1 MHTIRPLVWGSV
13 YVTAGCLLT
22 MTVAEFAAAAPIELN
37 PAPVPQIQRQMILPP
52 NVVPGAED
60 ATPLGATLTGIVVLG
75 ADDMPVSATA
85 EGIDASR
92 VARLDTPDGKAVLSP
107 WLGRPL
113 SRKLIAEIEASIAR
127 YYRQRGFPFIS
138 LSTPPQN
145 IGSGVLQIRVLE
157 FMDGKVSVQ
166 GASDAST
173 PHLRTLIRQ
182 QPGAPID
189 TYQLTA
195 DLDWINRYPFH
206 QAQAVFTPGASFGRS
221 DLDVQITESKPWRA
235 FLGYANSGT
244 ETTGMDR
251 YFAGAMVGGLLT
263 ADSLLSYQ
271 YTTSH
276 DGVDPSG
283 HLGGEYAHQRYLS
296 HGLHLD
302 LPFAPRQR
310 LEVTFNHVETN
321 TSSNPFLV
329 RNLTDELSAGHRF
342 SLSNFSR
349 LPGDLAYGVEVKRER
364 QKTYFGNTEVLDS
377 QLETDQ
383 IYFNWNALWQGPD
396 SKTGLDAT
404 LHVSPGGLNSNNTD
418 QAMSSYTR
426 SRVTQSDY
434 QYLNV
439 RLTQLS
445 RLPKSWSLNNEL
457 IVQFSSNAL
466 PNTEQA
472 GIGGEGLVR
481 GYLLDDGAYDSLV
494 VSRNELHLPAF
505 NVLGGN
511 SWLMPYLFVDG
522 GYGRNHHNAGSQH
535 ALSAGIGMDY
545 QLGRALSA
553 SASYAHDFWQA
564 SQTHSGDNAL
574 ELRLTLGF

>member
-1 MHTIRPLVWGSV
+1 MNTIRPLVWGSI
-13 YVTAGCLLT
+13 YATAGCLLT
-22 MTVAEFAAAAPIELN
+22 VTVSEFAAAAPIELN

-52 NVVPGAED
+52 NVVPGSED
-60 ATPLGATLTGIVVLG
+60 ATPLGANLTGIVLLG
-75 ADDMPVSATA
+75 TDDVSVADGGA
-85 EGIDASR
+85 GIDASR
-92 VARLDTPDGKAVLSP
+92 VARLNTPEGKAILMP
-107 WLGRPL
+107 WIGRPL

-127 YYRQRGFPFIS
+127 YYRQRGFPFVS

-166 GASDAST
+166 GTSAATASR
-173 PHLRTLIRQ
+173 LRGLIRQ
-182 QPGAPID
+182 QPGEAID

-195 DLDWINRYPFH
+195 DLDWINRYPFR

-221 DLDVQITESKPWRA
+221 DLDVQITEAKPWRA

-244 ETTGMDR
+244 QATGMDR

-263 ADSLLSYQ
+263 SDSVLSYQ

-276 DGVDPSG
+276 DGVNANG
-283 HLGGEYAHQRYLS
+283 HLGGEYAHNRYLS

-302 LPFAPRQR
+302 LPFASRQKIE
-310 LEVTFNHVETN
+310 LTFNHVETN
-321 TSSNPFLV
+321 TSSNPFLA
-329 RNLTDELSAGHRF
+329 RNLTDEISFGHRF
-342 SLSNFSR
+342 SLSNISR
-349 LPGDLAYGVEVKRER
+349 LPGDIAYGVEVKRER
-364 QKTYFGNTEVLDS
+364 QKTYFGNVEVLDS
-377 QLETDQ
+377 KLETDQ
-383 IYFNWNALWQGPD
+383 IYLGWNALWQGAD

-404 LHVSPGGLNSNNTD
+404 LHISPGGMNGDNTD
-418 QAMSSYTR
+418 KAMRTFTSN
-426 SRVTQSDY
+426 RVNNSDY

-445 RLPKSWSLNNEL
+445 RLPKSWSLRNEL
-457 IVQFSSNAL
+457 IMQFSSNAL

-494 VSRNELHLPAF
+494 VSRNELHLPTI
-505 NVLGGN
+505 NMLGAD
-511 SWLMPYLFVDG
+511 SLLMPYLFVDG

-545 QLGRALSA
+545 QLGRTLNA
-553 SASYAHDFWQA
+553 SASWAHNFWQA
-564 SQTHSGDNAL
+564 SQTHSGDNAV
-574 ELRLTLGF
+574 EVRVTMGF